1 MYISGHIA
9 TTLGHLHSVM
19 YNIVV
24 NFCEVFIFMLFT
36 VNFRT
41 ANLKYGLNIMYT

>member
-1 MYISGHIA
+1 MFSM
-9 TTLGHLHSVM
+9 TLGHLPSVV

-24 NFCEVFIFMLFT
+24 NFREVFIFMLFT

-41 ANLKYGLNIMYT
+41 ANLKPSLNIMCT